1 MMKTVFL
8 LLCVLTAVADDF
20 SLTYETIDISG
31 FSKSGEEQAQSSSF
45 LEESKL
51 KKPQQAKAVETV
63 TEIEEHNN
71 VDFNKL
77 SETITESPIR
87 EQTQVVEESYVQP
100 KPRLSRLDKQR
111 RYRRKLQKYNNL
123 LLQERIEKQRLNVE
137 SELGKKVQKLQLSL

>member
-1 MMKTVFL
+1 MKKITFL
-8 LLCVLTAVADDF
+8 NYSFFQTLFDDF
-20 SLTYETIDISG
+20 
-31 FSKSGEEQAQSSSF
+31 F
-45 LEESKL
+45 
-51 KKPQQAKAVETV
+51 
-63 TEIEEHNN
+63 HND

-77 SETITESPIR
+77 SETISESPIR